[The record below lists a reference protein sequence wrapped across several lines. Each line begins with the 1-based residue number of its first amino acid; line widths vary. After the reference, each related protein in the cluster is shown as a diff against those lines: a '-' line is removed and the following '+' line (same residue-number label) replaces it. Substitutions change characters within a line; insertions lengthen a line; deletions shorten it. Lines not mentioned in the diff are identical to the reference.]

1 MDYRNIKRWFVINK
15 ALNSYNKEH
24 SRTLKH
30 SDLALIFAIAFSSDH
45 SIGPNIEE
53 LHKYLSSF
61 NRGFRFDRLQ
71 ERLNQFK
78 AANLVHSAG
87 NRPLRYSLTINGKN
101 VLNEL
106 ETRCRDTRYDK

>member
-15 ALNSYNKEH
+15 ALKTYNKGNNT
-24 SRTLKH
+24 SYKH
-30 SDLALIFAIAFSSDH
+30 SDIALIFALTFCSDH
-45 SIGPNIEE
+45 TNGPSIEE

-71 ERLNQFK
+71 ERLNQFISS
-78 AANLVHSAG
+78 NLVHSAG
-87 NRPLRYSLTINGKN
+87 NRPVRYSLTINGKN